1 MRTERL
7 AYLGDRYTHTYAA
20 ALKFAAK
27 TDELVGYHTIFQSIN
42 AALGGECDYAVAP
55 IENSCGGSVTDTLD
69 ALRAY
74 PLFIRKET
82 VIHVPQ
88 HLIGVAGAD
97 KNSIRT
103 IYSHP
108 QALGQCAKFIRSRF
122 PHAEL
127 IHTSSTSA
135 CLGLINSPSD
145 AGIIGM
151 QPVDDRFELSSE
163 SIADEPANYTQ
174 FLYVVRGGPDPSRH
188 TNKIFLSFTCE
199 HRPGTLLGALSV
211 FAGAGVNLTRIESR
225 PIKEEHP
232 SAEELKD
239 WWGRSGLPL
248 KRFFNTSGNLYKEL
262 HLKDRLPE
270 MSEQEQIDLLA
281 TDGMLVKRPLLV
293 TDQGIFPGFREQEWE
308 KLLGEG
314 AE

>member
-1 MRTERL
+1 MCAPVKECKMGTTG
-7 AYLGDRYTHTYAA
+7 YLGPEGSYSQTAA
-20 ALKFAAK
+20 CAIGGALVAYPSFHA
-27 TDELVGYHTIFQSIN
+27 LVG
-42 AALGGECDYAVAP
+42 ALVSGRADGVVLP
-55 IENSCGGSVTDTLD
+55 LENSLNGGVMQNLDLLQSAEGIIAVREIILRIDHRLVTLKG
-69 ALRAY
+69 A
-74 PLFIRKET
+74 PLSGIRK
-82 VIHVPQ
+82 
-88 HLIGVAGAD
+88 
-97 KNSIRT
+97 

-199 HRPGTLLGALSV
+199 HRPGALLGALSV

-225 PIKEEHP
+225 PIKDRPGEY
-232 SAEELKD
+232 A
-239 WWGRSGLPL
+239 
-248 KRFFNTSGNLYKEL
+248 FFVETEADYA
-262 HLKDRLPE
+262 LPE
-270 MSEQEQIDLLA
+270 IRQLLRSLA
-281 TDGMLVKRPLLV
+281 DMCLSFK
-293 TDQGIFPGFREQEWE
+293 I
-308 KLLGEG
+308 LGCY
-314 AE
+314 